1 MSECYVGIDLGG
13 TNIKAGVVDAKAKV
27 LSKVSIPTEGGK
39 GRAQVLQNL
48 CKAAELAIE
57 KSKVATDAIRAL
69 GIGSPGVLDLEK
81 GVVVFAPNLPDWND
95 VPLVRTLEDRF
106 KKPAAL
112 ENDANAA
119 AWGEFWAGAGAG
131 RNVNSMVML
140 TLGTGVGGG
149 IIIDGKLL
157 HGHKAAAAELGHIS
171 IDYRGRKCACGSVG
185 CIEAYASADSVVRR
199 FVEAVQAGQKTVL
212 AEKVKQGKP
221 VTTKMIYQAALDG
234 DEYCRRAIEEA
245 GELLGVA
252 IASIVHTLNPEL
264 VVISGG
270 MSNAGD
276 MLMKPLK
283 QIVWARC
290 WKRALED
297 FEIKFATLGEDAGFV
312 GAAGCALNKFA
323 TSAS

>member
-1 MSECYVGIDLGG
+1 MNEYYVGIDLGG
-13 TNIKAGVVDAKAKV
+13 TNIKAGVVDGKAKV
-27 LSKVSIPTEGGK
+27 MSQVSIPTEGGK
-39 GRAQVLQNL
+39 GRAQVLQNI
-48 CKAAELAIE
+48 CKATELAIQ
-57 KSKVATDAIRAL
+57 KSGVPVDAIRAL
-69 GIGSPGVLDLEK
+69 GIGSPGVLDLDR
-81 GVVVFAPNLPDWND
+81 GVVVFAPNLPDWKE
-95 VPLVRTLEDRF
+95 VPLVKILEDRF

-119 AWGEFWAGAGAG
+119 AWGEFWAGAG
-131 RNVNSMVML
+131 RSVKSMVML

-149 IIIDGKLL
+149 IIIDGQLL

-212 AEKVKQGKP
+212 AERVKQGKP
-221 VTTKMIYQAALDG
+221 VTTKMIFQAALDG
-234 DEYCRRAIEEA
+234 DEFCRRAIEEA

-252 IASIVHTLNPEL
+252 IASIVHTLNPQL

-270 MSNAGD
+270 MSNAGE

-283 QIVWARC
+283 RIVWARS
-290 WKRALED
+290 WARALED
-297 FEIKFATLGEDAGFV
+297 FEIQFATLGEDAGFV

-323 TSAS
+323 TSAL